1 MNINLE
7 EKRRYMSIN
16 NQFENLLIVLR
27 DLNQKK
33 IRKYSSCCFQKETEI
48 V

>member
-33 IRKYSSCCFQKETEI
+33 IRKYSSSRFQKETEI